1 MPLLTSFIDGRY
13 IPERANAERFETKIG
28 RAHV

>member
-1 MPLLTSFIDGRY
+1 MLKFT
-13 IPERANAERFETKIG
+13 PEDEVKEKGLILSPAVLETKIG